1 MYKYIPIYIETIM
14 TGVIRFV
21 LIMIILEK
29 KVSQEIT
36 KPAFPLIS
44 SGCQPKIMQIITE
57 QAHVIVAFQY

>member
-1 MYKYIPIYIETIM
+1 MA
-14 TGVIRFV
+14 GVIRFV

-44 SGCQPKIMQIITE
+44 SGCQPMIMQIITE